1 MRPSCQNPLWI
12 KVCLK
17 KKRNTSTSIRLMT
30 VVLHEWGSV
39 LGSKCLDESLSNTS
53 QSQSQ
58 TGKLHR
64 VDPKKWFHYYTLH
77 KHVVSFASGD
87 VKAQNHIKMR
97 DDRDEM
103 RALRRAWPEIKII
116 ASARGEKEKSLMLK
130 ESTFS
135 MVYGLQMMW
144 KERTGFSV
152 FFFFFFWVKL
162 KCARRH
168 CLKILSSFEFNDS
181 EN

>member
-1 MRPSCQNPLWI
+1 MWPSCQNPLWI
-12 KVCLK
+12 KVFK
-17 KKRNTSTSIRLMT
+17 KKEIEAHQYGWWLLSSMSEDLCWDQSAWLNHCQTHPSHRAKQESCT
-30 VVLHEWGSV
+30 EWI
-39 LGSKCLDESLSNTS
+39 
-53 QSQSQ
+53 Q
-58 TGKLHR
+58 
-64 VDPKKWFHYYTLH
+64 KKWFHYYTLH
-77 KHVVSFASGD
+77 KQVVSFASGD
-87 VKAQNHIKMR
+87 VKIQNHIKMR

-144 KERTGFSV
+144 KERTGFIV
-152 FFFFFFWVKL
+152 FFWVTL